1 MFIKKKKSYEN
12 GVDNE
17 RELLNSVYE
26 NVICKEFN
34 YYKKI
39 ISLYYVCG

>member
-17 RELLNSVYE
+17 RESLNSAHE
-26 NVICKEFN
+26 NATCKELN
-34 YYKKI
+34 YYKKT
-39 ISLYYVCG
+39 ISLHHVCG